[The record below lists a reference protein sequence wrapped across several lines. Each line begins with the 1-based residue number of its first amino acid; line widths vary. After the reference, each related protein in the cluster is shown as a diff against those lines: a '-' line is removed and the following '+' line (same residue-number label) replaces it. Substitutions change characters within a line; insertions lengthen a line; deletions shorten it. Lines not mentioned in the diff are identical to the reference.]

1 MCSDQISGELVRA
14 NASVGFHQLVENTLA
29 RGPRIRGFVRQ
40 PAETARIQEISRD
53 AMMSVALFQ
62 EINSVRF
69 SIGWISCVKDGTF
82 FMRCG
87 EKVPALTLSA
97 WSYQVV
103 TFSIPG
109 AYDGGTI
116 TTQAPPSARTGSSSP
131 TFINALTG
139 RQILRHTSHRCLQNY
154 PGRG

>member
-1 MCSDQISGELVRA
+1 MACVLIKSQGSCVRA

-69 SIGWISCVKDGTF
+69 SIGWISCVKDGAF
-82 FMRCG
+82 FMDA
-87 EKVPALTLSA
+87 EKK
-97 WSYQVV
+97 
-103 TFSIPG
+103 F
-109 AYDGGTI
+109 
-116 TTQAPPSARTGSSSP
+116 
-131 TFINALTG
+131 
-139 RQILRHTSHRCLQNY
+139 RH
-154 PGRG
+154 